1 MTPPA
6 KLAEYRRKRDFDKT
20 REPSG
25 NTPVAERGALRFVIQ
40 KHAASHLHFDFRLEL
55 DGVMKSWAV
64 PKGPSVDPSVKRL
77 AMEVEDHPIAYNTF
91 EGTIP
96 KGEYGGGT
104 VMLWDRGTYHAPG
117 LSGAESARQLRE
129 DYKRGRMHLALKGE
143 RLRGEWTLFRTRFGS
158 SDKPQWLLVKHD
170 DDTAIPGASV
180 VAQYDTSID
189 SGRTMD
195 EIAGGGR
202 VWHSDRAGGNGNGEL
217 PAAMT
222 KRTLK
227 RATRNAPAKATVAK
241 NAAATSTAA
250 RKPAAKKAL
259 TRKTAVTST
268 AARKPVATKARAKKA
283 PATLVTKSAAR
294 RAERAAK
301 TASSTRALKLP
312 PIDPMKASVGTTVP
326 PGDGWTFEPK
336 YDGIRVIAY
345 ATSAD
350 ARVVTRNGNDKSAQ
364 FPEVVAALRTL
375 AAKARRP
382 LVLDGEIV
390 ATDGGEVARFQ
401 DLQSRMHATDRD
413 FIATAQEGAP
423 AALMVFDLLVDGDA
437 ILLAQP
443 WSARRALLEQR
454 LRNRTAPA
462 LRLGESVPN
471 DGDELLEKANRL
483 GWEGVIAKR
492 MDAPYVPGDRSRA
505 WLKLK
510 IEHRQEFVVG
520 GWTEPRNTREHIGA
534 LLLGYFD
541 GDEFIYVGH
550 TGGGFTRDG
559 LKAMHTRL
567 AKSERATSP
576 FATTP
581 KTNERAH
588 WVTPKVVVEV
598 KFGEWT
604 ADGKLRQ
611 PIFLGVRDDKPA
623 REVGRETESVQDRV
637 TRRAARGASAK
648 GKAAGTRATAAKP
661 AAKSAPGGRA
671 SAKSGTPA
679 PRASA
684 GKRVALGSGVVLDN
698 APIVERLREMEENR
712 EKGELRLGGGAAL
725 NVSSLDKVY
734 FPKDGVTKGA
744 LLRYYAS
751 IASLI
756 LPTLRDRPLVLKRTP
771 EGIDGETFFQQK
783 APDHAPGAV
792 RVEKVDGAS
801 GDVAERIVGGDLA
814 TLLYT
819 VQLGCVSTD
828 PWHARVQALAK
839 PDYTI
844 LDLDPGPKAGFDRVI
859 DVARW
864 VREELDTLGLT
875 AALKTSGSRGL
886 HIAIPLPPSAGWDT
900 ALTLAQLIATRV
912 AMAHPAVATVERSVA
927 ARPSGTIYVDYLQNV
942 RGKSV
947 AGAYCVR
954 AKPGATVSTPLD
966 WRELTDDLDP
976 RVFTIDSVPGRFAK
990 TADLWSAPL
999 KTKNSAAALRA
1010 ASERALEP

>member
-1 MTPPA
+1 MHKSSTAAYRTPA
-6 KLAEYRRKRDFDKT
+6 SLAEYRRKRDFEKT

-25 NTPVAERGALRFVIQ
+25 DAPVAARGTLRFVIQ

-64 PKGPSVDPSVKRL
+64 PKGPSIDPTVKRL
-77 AMEVEDHPIAYNTF
+77 AMEVEDHPIGYNTF

-104 VMLWDRGTYHAPG
+104 VMLWDRGTYHAPE
-117 LSGAESARQLRE
+117 LSGAESTRQLRD
-129 DYKRGRMHLALKGE
+129 DYKRGRLHIVLEGE
-143 RLRGEWTLFRTRFGS
+143 RLRGEWRLFRTHFGS

-170 DDTAIPGASV
+170 DETAIPGADV
-180 VAQYDTSID
+180 VADYVTSID

-202 VWHSDRAGGNGNGEL
+202 VWHSNRSGGNENGEL
-217 PAAMT
+217 PASV
-222 KRTLK
+222 KK
-227 RATRNAPAKATVAK
+227 RATKTVAK
-241 NAAATSTAA
+241 TATRSAAKA
-250 RKPAAKKAL
+250 AAKKAP
-259 TRKTAVTST
+259 TQ
-268 AARKPVATKARAKKA
+268 
-283 PATLVTKSAAR
+283 SAAR
-294 RAERAAK
+294 REERASR
-301 TASSTRALKLP
+301 TASATRSLKLP
-312 PIDPMKASVGTTVP
+312 PIVPMKASVGAGVP
-326 PGDGWTFEPK
+326 PGEGWTFEPK

-350 ARVVTRNGNDKSAQ
+350 ARVVTRNGNDKSRQ
-364 FPEVVAALRTL
+364 FPEVVAALRAL

-390 ATDGGEVARFQ
+390 ALDGDEVARFQ
-401 DLQSRMHATDRD
+401 DLQSRMHTTDTA
-413 FIATAQEGAP
+413 FIETAQEGSP
-423 AALMVFDLLVDGDA
+423 AALMVFDLLVDGGEV
-437 ILLAQP
+437 LLGQA

-454 LRNRTAPA
+454 LRNRTSAA

-471 DGDELLEKANRL
+471 DGDELLAKAEKL

-541 GDEFIYVGH
+541 DDDFVYVGH
-550 TGGGFTRDG
+550 TGGGFTREG
-559 LKAMHTRL
+559 LKEMYKRL
-567 AKSERATSP
+567 AKLERAKSP
-576 FATTP
+576 FTTTP

-623 REVGRETESVQDRV
+623 REVGREAESVQDRV
-637 TRRAARGASAK
+637 TRRSRSGASAMARSRTNATAKKATKKRAATSTSAAAARRK
-648 GKAAGTRATAAKP
+648 GKP
-661 AAKSAPGGRA
+661 AVDGI
-671 SAKSGTPA
+671 
-679 PRASA
+679 
-684 GKRVALGSGVVLDN
+684 VLAN
-698 APIVERLREMEENR
+698 APIVERLREIEDTGG
-712 EKGELRLGGGAAL
+712 KGELRLGKGSLG
-725 NVSSLDKVY
+725 VSSLDKVY
-734 FPKDGVTKGA
+734 FPKDGVTKGD
-744 LLRYYAS
+744 LMRYYAS
-751 IASLI
+751 VGDLI
-756 LPTLRDRPLVLKRTP
+756 LPALRDRPLVLKRTP

-783 APDHAPGAV
+783 APEHTPDAV
-792 RVEKVDGAS
+792 RVEKVEDAS
-801 GDVAERIVGGDLA
+801 GAKAERIVGGDIA
-814 TLLYT
+814 TLLYS

-828 PWHARVQALAK
+828 PWPARVQSLEK

-844 LDLDPGPKAGFDRVI
+844 LDLDPGPRAGFDKVL

-864 VREELDTLGLT
+864 VKEELDTLGLS

-886 HIAIPLPPSAGWDT
+886 HIAVPLPPSAGWDT

-912 AMAHPAVATVERSVA
+912 AMAHPRVATVERSVS

-954 AKPGATVSTPLD
+954 AKPGATVSTPLT
-966 WRELTDDLDP
+966 WHELNDDLDP
-976 RVFTIDSVPGRFAK
+976 HDYTIASAPARFAK
-990 TADLWSAPL
+990 VGDVWNTAL
-999 KTKNSAAALRA
+999 KQKNSAAALRA
-1010 ASERALEP
+1010 ASEIALGR